1 MPVEQRE
8 LLSEPY
14 AGQSEGGQHALFWHF
29 DPRKAADLVEDSYYK
44 TTLDNVYLPTPEMF
58 GSFSTKCGADWWMLA
73 PYGNNSAMERVV
85 GTDGFIL
92 FRDANETAGVRP
104 AVTVRK

>member
-1 MPVEQRE
+1 
-8 LLSEPY
+8 
-14 AGQSEGGQHALFWHF
+14 
-29 DPRKAADLVEDSYYK
+29 
-44 TTLDNVYLPTPEMF
+44 MF